1 MVQKVYIIED
11 NGSARNLL
19 EELVATSGIEAKTFP
34 DAQEFLD
41 NFDNSWMGC
50 IVTDVR
56 MPRISGI
63 ALQEILRERDCN
75 MPIIFIS
82 GYADVSMAVDVM
94 KSGAFDFF
102 EKPFSNHA
110 LLESINRALVLD
122 TEIQEQEVKKV
133 ELEEKMSLLT
143 KREHEV
149 MECLMTG
156 KKNKDVAEIYD
167 ISVRTVE
174 VHRQRLL
181 NKMNVK
187 SVADLILKRAHS

>member
-1 MVQKVYIIED
+1 MQKVYIIED
-11 NGSARNLL
+11 NDGARNLL
-19 EELVATSGIEAKTFP
+19 KELVATSGIEARSFP

-41 NFDNSWMGC
+41 QFNHSWVGC

-63 ALQEILRERDCN
+63 ALQEILRKRDCN

-110 LLESINRALVLD
+110 LLESINRAFVLN
-122 TEIQEQEVKKV
+122 TEIQANEEKKV
-133 ELEEKMSLLT
+133 ELEEKVSLLT

-156 KKNKDVAEIYD
+156 KKNKDVAELYD

-181 NKMNVK
+181 NKLNVK
-187 SVADLILKRAHS
+187 SVADLILKHA

>member
-1 MVQKVYIIED
+1 MQKVYIIED
-11 NGSARNLL
+11 NDGARNLL
-19 EELVATSGIEAKTFP
+19 KELVATSGIEARSFP

-41 NFDNSWMGC
+41 QFNHSWVGC

-63 ALQEILRERDCN
+63 ALQEILRKRDCN

-110 LLESINRALVLD
+110 LLESINRAFVLN
-122 TEIQEQEVKKV
+122 TEIQANEEKKV
-133 ELEEKMSLLT
+133 ELEEKISLLT

-156 KKNKDVAEIYD
+156 KKNKDVAELYD

-181 NKMNVK
+181 NKLNVK
-187 SVADLILKRAHS
+187 SVADLILKHA